1 MVGLF
6 GCFSYAKCIPTYIAS
21 NVNER
26 HKEEKNTTNLQA
38 FISNKQKHI
47 ESISWILVRN
57 ACTWKYTQINQ
68 INVDTTIQTN
78 CEYSK
83 NKQKK
88 NIVEWNSCRMEN
100 IADSLYAPDTKHWA
114 KNEEEK
120 SDLVLFCMDK
130 LLDWRLNE
138 QTARINAIHLRQG
151 TVNQIGQFLRLPVN
165 WARSEGSEMKEIGKV
180 DKRVC
185 LTLKQ
190 NSSSSN

>member
-1 MVGLF
+1 
-6 GCFSYAKCIPTYIAS
+6 
-21 NVNER
+21 
-26 HKEEKNTTNLQA
+26 
-38 FISNKQKHI
+38 
-47 ESISWILVRN
+47 
-57 ACTWKYTQINQ
+57 
-68 INVDTTIQTN
+68 
-78 CEYSK
+78 
-83 NKQKK
+83 
-88 NIVEWNSCRMEN
+88 MEN